1 MDGFYRLAISA
12 VIAYSRRVW
21 FPGLVPG
28 RYLPLRVEHA
38 GFVSSSSNYVN
49 LFDLSNP
56 ARMPLRIAGPHTTT

>member
-28 RYLPLRVEHA
+28 RFLPLRFEHA
-38 GFVSSSSNYVN
+38 FKTSSFFYIIY
-49 LFDLSNP
+49 L
-56 ARMPLRIAGPHTTT
+56 I